1 MPLAT
6 RLRRLAPYVII
17 LIVGVSL
24 YAVADRIAYTK
35 IPDQIGPDLWPK
47 LIIMVMISVCLFEI
61 GRKLLASPAAEQP
74 ASEVEGWEE
83 EEAGP
88 PRTVFA
94 AVAITVVY
102 LLTLNIVGFVIGTL
116 FYVGGLMWLG
126 GTRRPGTVAVLSLG
140 ITAFFAFFFMKLIYV
155 ALPTGISPFS
165 WVSFAVM
172 KLLGV

>member
-1 MPLAT
+1 MAT
-6 RLRRLAPYVII
+6 RLRQLAAYVII

-35 IPDQIGPDLWPK
+35 FPGQIGPDQWPK
-47 LIIMVMISVCLFEI
+47 LIIIVMISVCLFEI
-61 GRKLLASPAAEQP
+61 GRKLLASPAVEQP

-83 EEAGP
+83 EDEAGP

-94 AVAITVVY
+94 AIAITVVY
-102 LLTLNIVGFVIGTL
+102 LLTLGIVGFVIGTL
-116 FYVGGLMWLG
+116 FYVAGLMWLG